1 MMEEVKMK
9 TINDV
14 KNFLK
19 QSKTRDLFAAL
30 YGNVPSE
37 IERQVARYES
47 LAKLFF
53 EHFGEKEVS
62 LFSSPGRTEIG
73 GNHTDHNLGKVLT
86 GSINLDAACVASK
99 NDDNKVRIYD
109 LKYNEDFTI
118 DINNL
123 QRAPSDRGSYAL
135 VKGLLK
141 GFAELGG
148 KIGGFDACIS
158 SEVIAAAGVSS
169 SACFEMLICAILNSF
184 YNDNKV
190 DKVIHARAGQYAEN
204 KYWDKAS
211 GLLDQ
216 TACAFGGMVA
226 IDFENPTAPKVE
238 EIAFDF
244 SKQGY
249 DLLIVNT
256 GGSHANLSPEYSSIP
271 NEMKQVAAFFGKQ
284 HCREITKEMIF
295 GNLPKLREATG
306 DRAILRALH
315 FLAENERVDAQVAAL
330 KENNFN
336 AFLEKITES
345 GNSSWKWL
353 QNCYVNEVPN
363 EQGITLMLSLT
374 ELFLAN
380 HKGGACRV
388 HGGGFAGVIAVYL
401 PTQLT
406 KEYTDY
412 IEGIVN
418 EKVVYKMFIRP
429 FGAINI
435 CETIEQ

>member
-1 MMEEVKMK
+1 MK
-9 TINDV
+9 TISDV
-14 KNFLK
+14 QNFLT
-19 QSKTRDLFAAL
+19 QTKTKELFIAL
-30 YGNVPSE
+30 YGNNPAE
-37 IERQVARYES
+37 LERQISRYEN

-53 EHFGEKEVS
+53 DHFGEKEVT

-99 NDDNKVRIYD
+99 NNENKVRIYD

-118 DINNL
+118 DINAL
-123 QRAPSDRGSYAL
+123 ERDPSDRGSYAL

-141 GFAELGG
+141 GFSELGG

-184 YNDNKV
+184 YNNNAV

-204 KYWDKAS
+204 NYWDKAS

-216 TACAFGGMVA
+216 TACAFGGMVT
-226 IDFENPTAPKVE
+226 IDFETPTAPKVE
-238 EIAFDF
+238 KLSFDF

-295 GNLPKLREATG
+295 ENLPKLREATG

-330 KENNFN
+330 KNDDF
-336 AFLEKITES
+336 ATFLTKITES

-374 ELFLAN
+374 ELFLTN
-380 HKGGACRV
+380 HEGGACRV
-388 HGGGFAGVIAVYL
+388 HGGGFAGVIAVWL
-401 PTQLT
+401 PSHLT
-406 KEYTDY
+406 EEYTRY

-429 FGAINI
+429 YGAIDI
-435 CETIEQ
+435 CETTKN

>member
-1 MMEEVKMK
+1 MNTITEVKQFLNSDKVK
-9 TINDV
+9 T
-14 KNFLK
+14 
-19 QSKTRDLFAAL
+19 LFSAL
-30 YGNVPSE
+30 YGSDSAMLENQIS
-37 IERQVARYES
+37 RYEN

-53 EHFGEKEVS
+53 EHFGQKEVT

-99 NDDNKVRIYD
+99 NDDNKVRIFD

-123 QRAPSDRGSYAL
+123 ERNANDRGSYAL

-141 GFAELGG
+141 GFTELGG
-148 KIGGFDACIS
+148 MIGGFDACIS
-158 SEVIAAAGVSS
+158 SDVIAAAGVSS

-190 DKVIHARAGQYAEN
+190 DQVIHARAGQYAEN
-204 KYWDKAS
+204 NYWDKAS

-226 IDFENPTAPKVE
+226 IDFENPISPKVE
-238 EIAFDF
+238 KIDFDF

-271 NEMKQVAAFFGKQ
+271 TEMKKVAAHFGKS
-284 HCREITKEMIF
+284 HCREINEKMIF
-295 GNLPKLREATG
+295 ESLPELRKEAG

-315 FLAENERVDAQVAAL
+315 FLSENKRVDEQVAAL
-330 KENNFN
+330 KNNDFPT
-336 AFLEKITES
+336 FLKKITES

-353 QNCYVNEVPN
+353 QNCYVNEVPD
-363 EQGITLMLSLT
+363 EQGITLMLALT
-374 ELFLAN
+374 ELFLEA
-380 HKGGACRV
+380 HPGGACRV

-401 PTQLT
+401 PSDLT
-406 KEYTDY
+406 TEFTDY
-412 IEGIVN
+412 IEGIVG

-429 FGAINI
+429 YGAIDI
-435 CETIEQ
+435 CKTAN

>member
-1 MMEEVKMK
+1 MNTISEVQQFLGTDK
-9 TINDV
+9 V
-14 KNFLK
+14 KK
-19 QSKTRDLFAAL
+19 LFTAL
-30 YGNVPSE
+30 YGPE
-37 IERQVARYES
+37 AETLERQTARYEN

-53 EHFGEKEVS
+53 EHFGKKAVT

-86 GSINLDAACVASK
+86 GSINLDAACVAAK
-99 NDDNKVRIYD
+99 NDDNKVRIFD

-118 DINNL
+118 DLGDLERNP
-123 QRAPSDRGSYAL
+123 ADRGSYAL

-148 KIGGFDACIS
+148 NIGGFDACVS
-158 SEVIAAAGVSS
+158 SDVIAAAGVSS

-190 DKVIHARAGQYAEN
+190 DRVIHARAGQYAEN

-226 IDFENPTAPKVE
+226 IDFENPVSPKVE
-238 EIAFDF
+238 KIDFDF
-244 SKQGY
+244 AKQGY

-271 NEMKQVAAFFGKQ
+271 LEMKKVAEHFGKS
-284 HCREITKEMIF
+284 HCREISTEMIL
-295 GNLPKLREATG
+295 GQLPELRKKAG

-315 FLAENERVDAQVAAL
+315 FLSENKRVEEQVAAL
-330 KENNFN
+330 KENDFQT
-336 AFLEKITES
+336 FLRKITES

-353 QNCYVNEVPN
+353 QNCYVNEVPQ
-363 EQGITLMLSLT
+363 EQGITLMLALT
-374 ELFLAN
+374 ELFLEQ
-380 HKGGACRV
+380 HPGGACRV

-401 PTQLT
+401 PSHLT
-406 KEYTDY
+406 PEFTDY
-412 IEGIVN
+412 IEGIVH

-429 FGAINI
+429 YGAIDISN
-435 CETIEQ
+435 TVK